1 MSRSAS
7 APLLAGVAAGH
18 PATAEA
24 GRDVLRAGGSA
35 ADAVAAMILAGCVAE
50 TIFSGLGGGG
60 FATLY
65 DADTREVSC
74 LDFFVAV
81 PGLGGA
87 TRQPGRAI
95 EVAFGGVVVPYEV
108 GGSTVAVPGTPSG
121 VAELHR
127 RAGRLDWASV
137 VAPAEKLAANGT
149 QFPAQHAS
157 MLVEVAPAMLLGDG
171 IAAYS
176 DLATGRLLG
185 TGETLLHP
193 GLADTLARYREQG
206 VAALMAG
213 KFAENLVREVQADG
227 GALTMRDLAAYRVR
241 ELSPAAVQMGAGSV
255 RCRTNDLDGLAATIG
270 RLDTSRVTAGEPHRS
285 LALVDALRGP
295 AVRSETTSVAAV
307 DAQGNACAATHSLG
321 LGSGIWVGG
330 VHANS
335 MLGEGELLRGDLVP
349 GQRMGSMM
357 TPLVVTDPD
366 GALMVVLGAAG
377 GSRIRHALVQV
388 LSGVLLED
396 HDLPS
401 AVAAPRL
408 SAAAELVH
416 LEPGVDPSVLPA
428 LQDAGLPVFQWPEQ
442 RPYFGGVAG
451 VGPGGPAADRRRGG
465 AALLA

>member
-18 PATAEA
+18 PDTAAA
-24 GRDVLRAGGSA
+24 GREILRAGGSA
-35 ADAVAAMILAGCVAE
+35 ADAVAAMILAGSVAE

-65 DADTREVSC
+65 DADTCTVSC

-87 TRQPGRAI
+87 VRQPGRAI
-95 EVAFGGVVVPYEV
+95 EVAFGGVAVPYEV
-108 GGSTVAVPGTPSG
+108 GGSTVAVPGTPAG

-127 RAGRLDWASV
+127 RAGRLEWASV
-137 VAPAEKLAANGT
+137 VTPAERLAARGT
-149 QFPAQHAS
+149 RFPAQHAA

-176 DLATGRLLG
+176 DATTGRLLAA
-185 TGETLLHP
+185 GETLLHP
-193 GLADTLARYREQG
+193 GLADSLARYRELG
-206 VAALMAG
+206 APAFMAG
-213 KFAENLVREVQADG
+213 EFAQTLVDTVQDDG
-227 GALTMRDLAAYRVR
+227 GALSMEDLAAYRVR
-241 ELSPAAVQMGAGSV
+241 ELPTTAVPMGAGRV
-255 RCRTNDLDGLAATIG
+255 RCRTNDLDGLAATIQ
-270 RLDTSRVTAGEPHRS
+270 RLDTSQVLAGEPERS
-285 LALVDALRGP
+285 LALVRTLRGP

-307 DAQGNACAATHSLG
+307 DARGNACAATHSLG
-321 LGSGIWVGG
+321 LGSGIWVDG

-335 MLGEGELLRGDLVP
+335 MLGEGELLRGELVP
-349 GQRMGSMM
+349 GARMGSMM
-357 TPLVVTDPD
+357 TPLVVTDAD
-366 GALMVVLGAAG
+366 DALMLVLGAAG

-388 LSGVLLED
+388 LCGVLLENR
-396 HDLPS
+396 DLPS

-416 LEPGVDPSVLPA
+416 LEPGIDPSVLAA
-428 LQDAGLPVFQWPEQ
+428 LQAAQLPAIQWPEQ

-451 VGPGGPAADRRRGG
+451 VGPGGPAGDSRRGG
-465 AALLA
+465 AALLL